1 MRLID
6 GESLESL
13 RPTPE
18 EATTEVETKTPESS
32 TDRTSAA
39 RDDGE
44 RGGELPGTPGLSPA

>member
-1 MRLID
+1 VRLID